1 MTQDEQRIIALQ
13 AALDSAVR
21 ERDMTKTDIDLVS
34 RLNES
39 VIEEK
44 DRIIDRLN
52 YRLIDLTGKMHNMS
66 MLIGAKAM
74 KVSELEKDNITLRNA
89 MGMDCD

>member
-1 MTQDEQRIIALQ
+1 MTNDEQRIIALQ

-52 YRLIDLTGKMHNMS
+52 YRLRDLTGNLHNMS
-66 MLIGAKAM
+66 MLVGEKAM
-74 KVSELEKDNITLRNA
+74 KVADLEKQNITLRHA
-89 MGMDCD
+89 MGMESD